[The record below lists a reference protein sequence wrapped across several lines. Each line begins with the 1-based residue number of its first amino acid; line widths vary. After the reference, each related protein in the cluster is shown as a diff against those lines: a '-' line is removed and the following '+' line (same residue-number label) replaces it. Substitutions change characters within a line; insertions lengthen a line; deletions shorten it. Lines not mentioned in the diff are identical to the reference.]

1 MMAEMRDRFEAG
13 IRDAA
18 PDVIIHGESSQRLSN
33 TSFFS
38 LPGLKSETGQIA
50 FDIEGIALSAGA
62 ACSSGKVGES
72 HVLSAMGF
80 DPKLGALRMS
90 LGPTT
95 TLNEID
101 TATAIFA
108 KIAGRRKPLGE

>member
-1 MMAEMRDRFEAG
+1 
-13 IRDAA
+13 
-18 PDVIIHGESSQRLSN
+18 
-33 TSFFS
+33 
-38 LPGLKSETGQIA
+38 LKSETGQIA
-50 FDIEGIALSAGA
+50 FDIEGVALSSGS

-95 TLNEID
+95 TEDEID
-101 TATAIFA
+101 TAISVFA
-108 KIAGRRKPLGE
+108 KIAARRKSVSAAA